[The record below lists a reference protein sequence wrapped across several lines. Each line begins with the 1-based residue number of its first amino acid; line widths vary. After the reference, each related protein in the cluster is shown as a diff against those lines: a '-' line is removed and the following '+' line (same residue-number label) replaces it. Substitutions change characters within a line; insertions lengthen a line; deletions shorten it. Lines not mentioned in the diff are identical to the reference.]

1 MSHRRSTI
9 LPGLLLILLGA
20 WLLARNLNL
29 AVPGLDQLW
38 PGFLVLFGLGFLGQY
53 FASGRRDEGL
63 VFMGVAG
70 TLLGVFFLTITL
82 GRLRW
87 SDLGTYWP
95 VFVLIG
101 GAAFLGQWL
110 AKPSDRGLLVP
121 AVMALLVGGVA
132 LVFTLGLLEPSL
144 AAQAARLWPLGLI
157 VLGVAL
163 LISYLRRPNGSS

>member
-1 MSHRRSTI
+1 MPHRRSTI

-70 TLLGVFFLTITL
+70 TLLGAFFLTITL

-95 VFVLIG
+95 VVVLIG

-110 AKPSDRGLLVP
+110 AKPADRGLLVP
-121 AVMALLVGGVA
+121 AVMGDGADLSTVA
-132 LVFTLGLLEPSL
+132 TLGARFRDRKGQPFNGLRIVRAGRAWRLE
-144 AAQAARLWPLGLI
+144 RC
-157 VLGVAL
+157 
-163 LISYLRRPNGSS
+163 